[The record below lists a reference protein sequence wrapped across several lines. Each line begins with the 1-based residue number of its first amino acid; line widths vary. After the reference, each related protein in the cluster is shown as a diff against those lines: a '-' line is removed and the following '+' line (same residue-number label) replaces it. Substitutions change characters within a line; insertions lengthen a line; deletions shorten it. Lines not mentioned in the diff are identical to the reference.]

1 MPYVLIAHHET
12 IRRLPRILQA
22 MRTAV
27 VLAHAPAALD
37 QLGCIEVARSARRL
51 ARQTRRRLHPLAG
64 SLAAQLDELAHS
76 PLMRCLRSDAF
87 CVSHPVRI
95 DYPTLSIGILSAF
108 WLVLTRLEAV
118 LLTADALR
126 VAGLLSGA
134 DCRTC
139 DENAL
144 RLLAAATRHIDSDG
158 ERLQGILSEAL
169 DGAQTRAYEGE
180 MQNFLQTRTPHAT
193 DAGGLMTLNLSML
206 RHAVEES
213 AETL

>member
-37 QLGCIEVARSARRL
+37 LLGCNETAGSARRL

-76 PLMRCLRSDAF
+76 PLMRYLRSDAF

-95 DYPTLSIGILSAF
+95 DYPTLSIGILSTF
-108 WLVLTRLEAV
+108 WLVLTRLEEV

-134 DCRTC
+134 ECRAC
-139 DENAL
+139 DQNAL
-144 RLLAAATRHIDSDG
+144 RLLAAAGSRISCDG
-158 ERLQGILSEAL
+158 ERLHGIISCNLNA
-169 DGAQTRAYEGE
+169 AQTRAYEGE
-180 MQNFLQTRTPHAT
+180 LQNFLQTRTPHAT
-193 DAGGLMTLNLSML
+193 DAGGLMTLNLNTL
-206 RHAVEES
+206 RHAVDTSEQS
-213 AETL
+213 L